1 MIGSIGSTTPT
12 LVRVMGRWTVT
23 ALVINAILGSGV
35 FGLPS
40 VVARSLG
47 PSSPWAWVIGAAV
60 NAVIIACFAE
70 VASRFTQAGGPY
82 LYARTG
88 LGRLPAILVGWLA
101 YLTRVSAV
109 AAGANLFTVN
119 LIEFFPGVGRELVR
133 IAVLTVVLAA
143 FAAVNY
149 RGARGGAWLSNA
161 FTIGK
166 LVPLGVFVV
175 AGIVFVALHPPA
187 ASVTPPAATG
197 GDWLQAILLVGF
209 AFGGYDGAMLAMGEA
224 KEPRRDA
231 PFALITAIV
240 CLAVL
245 YTGIQVL
252 VNAALVDPGATD
264 RPLAAAARVFLGP
277 AGAALLAG
285 GALLSVVGFL
295 SANFLN
301 SPRLTY
307 ALSEHGDAPAA
318 FGRIHPRFRTPH
330 ISIMTFAVLVWALAG
345 YGNFQWNATLS
356 AVTRLFIYG
365 STCLALIVLR
375 RTQPGGATL
384 PVPGGPLLAAAGMGF
399 CAVLAARM
407 GRAEFLVII
416 GVVVLGLAHWLIV
429 RRRDPSA
436 AADRQ

>member
-1 MIGSIGSTTPT
+1 MISSTTPT

-23 ALVINAILGSGV
+23 ALVINAILGSGI

-40 VVARSLG
+40 VIARSLG
-47 PSSPWAWVIGAAV
+47 AASPWAWVIGAAG

-70 VASRFTQAGGPY
+70 VTSRFSQAGGPY
-82 LYARTG
+82 LYARAG
-88 LGRLPAILVGWLA
+88 LGRLAAILVGWLA

-133 IAVLTVVLAA
+133 LAVLTVMLAA

-149 RGARGGAWLSNA
+149 RGARGGAWLSNV

-166 LVPLGVFVV
+166 LVPLAVFVI
-175 AGIVFVALHPPA
+175 AGIVFVALHPAAVSAAPSPA
-187 ASVTPPAATG
+187 SG
-197 GDWLQAILLVGF
+197 GGRDWLQALLLVGF
-209 AFGGYDGAMLAMGEA
+209 AYGGYDGAMLAMGEA

-231 PFALITAIV
+231 PFALISAIV
-240 CLAVL
+240 FLTVL

-252 VNAALVDPGATD
+252 VNAALVDPGASD

-277 AGAALLAG
+277 PGAALLAG
-285 GALLSVVGFL
+285 GAMLSVVGFL

-301 SPRLTY
+301 APRLTY
-307 ALSEHGDAPAA
+307 ALSEHHDAPAA
-318 FGRIHPRFRTPH
+318 FGRIHERFRTPH
-330 ISIMTFAVLVWALAG
+330 VSIVTFAVLVWALAA

-375 RTQPGGATL
+375 RTQPGGASL
-384 PVPGGPLLAAAGMGF
+384 PVPGGPALAVVGMGF

-407 GRAEFLVII
+407 GRAEFLVIAA
-416 GVVVLGLAHWLIV
+416 VAVLGLGHWLIV
-429 RRRDPSA
+429 RRRG
-436 AADRQ
+436 

>member
-1 MIGSIGSTTPT
+1 MTAPT

-23 ALVINAILGSGV
+23 ALVINAIIGSGI

-40 VVARSLG
+40 VIARSLG
-47 PSSPWAWVIGAAV
+47 PASPWAWIIGAAG
-60 NAVIIACFAE
+60 NAVIIVCFAE
-70 VASRFTQAGGPY
+70 VASRFTQAGGAY
-82 LYARTG
+82 LYARAA

-119 LIEFFPGVGRELVR
+119 LAEFFPGVGRETVR
-133 IAVLTVVLAA
+133 IAVLTVVLGV

-149 RGARGGAWLSNA
+149 RGARGGARLSNV
-161 FTIGK
+161 FTVGK
-166 LVPLGVFVV
+166 LVPLAVFVI
-175 AGIVFVALHPPA
+175 AGIAFVALHSPAVAPMRLPPA
-187 ASVTPPAATG
+187 AAG
-197 GDWLQAILLVGF
+197 RDWLQALLLVGF
-209 AFGGYDGAMLAMGEA
+209 AYGGYDGAMLAMGEA

-231 PFALITAIV
+231 PFALVTAIV
-240 CLAVL
+240 FLTAL

-252 VNAALVDPGATD
+252 VNAALADPGATD

-277 AGAALLAG
+277 PGAALLAG

-301 SPRLTY
+301 APRLTF
-307 ALSEHGDAPAA
+307 ALSEHHDAPAA
-318 FGRIHPRFRTPH
+318 FRRIHGRFRTPH
-330 ISIMTFAVLVWALAG
+330 VSIVTFAALVWALAV

-375 RTQPGGATL
+375 RTQPGGAWL
-384 PVPGGPLLAAAGMGF
+384 AIPGGPALAAVGIGF
-399 CAVLAARM
+399 CALLAARM
-407 GRAEFLVII
+407 GRAELLVIL
-416 GVVVLGLAHWLIV
+416 GVAGLGLVHWLIV
-429 RRRDPSA
+429 RRSRSSFSSA
-436 AADRQ
+436 QPPARP

>member
-1 MIGSIGSTTPT
+1 MTTPT

-23 ALVINAILGSGV
+23 ALVVNAILGSGI

-40 VVARSLG
+40 VIARSLG
-47 PSSPWAWVIGAAV
+47 SASPWAWMIGAAG

-70 VASRFTQAGGPY
+70 VASRFAQAGGPY
-82 LYARTG
+82 LYARSG
-88 LGRLPAILVGWLA
+88 LGRLAAILVGWLA

-133 IAVLTVVLAA
+133 LAVLTVMLGV

-149 RGARGGAWLSNA
+149 RGTRGGAWLSNA

-166 LVPLGVFVV
+166 LVPLAVFVI
-175 AGIVFVALHPPA
+175 AGIAFVALHAPAVSAAPP
-187 ASVTPPAATG
+187 SATG
-197 GDWLQAILLVGF
+197 RDWLQALLLVGF
-209 AFGGYDGAMLAMGEA
+209 AYGGYDGAMLAMGEA

-240 CLAVL
+240 FLTAL

-277 AGAALLAG
+277 PGAALLAG
-285 GALLSVVGFL
+285 GALLSVVGFI

-301 SPRLTY
+301 APRLTF
-307 ALSEHGDAPAA
+307 ALSEHHDAPAA

-330 ISIMTFAVLVWALAG
+330 VSILTFAVLVWALAA

-375 RTQPGGATL
+375 RTQPGGASL
-384 PVPGGPLLAAAGMGF
+384 PVPGGPVLAVVGMAF
-399 CAVLAARM
+399 CALLAARM
-407 GRAEFLVII
+407 GRAEFVVIL
-416 GVVVLGLAHWLIV
+416 GVTALGVTHWLIV
-429 RRRDPSA
+429 RRRDPFA
-436 AADRQ
+436 GADPR